1 MNNNIVNVNLNLK
14 LFK

>member
-1 MNNNIVNVNLNLK
+1 MNNNLVNVNLNLK